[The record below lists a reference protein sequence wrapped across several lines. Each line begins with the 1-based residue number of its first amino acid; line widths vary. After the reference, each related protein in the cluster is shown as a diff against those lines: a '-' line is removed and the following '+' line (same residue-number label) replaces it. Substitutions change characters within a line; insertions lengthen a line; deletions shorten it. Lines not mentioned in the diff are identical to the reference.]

1 MPSNGVVDNKIHC
14 HNVHL
19 LENAND
25 HLYHFGIDRVTTDI
39 PKEFGDVKFVCTGG
53 SPSRF
58 ELYAKLFSADSG
70 LPLSEN
76 LSKTDRFCMYKTGP
90 VLWVNHGMG
99 APSLSIM
106 LVETIKLLHY
116 AGATDV
122 AFIRIGTTTDVAF
135 IRIGTSGGVGVAP
148 GTVVV
153 SSGALNGE
161 LLEAHVQYIMG
172 KRVERPAK
180 LDQHLKDEL
189 LETGK
194 ELKMPVETGVT
205 LCADDFYEGQSR
217 LDGAFCEYKSE
228 EKFVFLHKL
237 YNEYNVRNFEM
248 ESSCFAAMTGRA
260 NAKAAI
266 VCVALLNRFNG
277 DQVNVDKEK
286 YHEFEMRPYRL
297 VASFIKGKI

>member
-1 MPSNGVVDNKIHC
+1 MTSNGIDNAIQC
-14 HNVHL
+14 HNPHL
-19 LENAND
+19 AKNGDD
-25 HLYHFGIDRVTTDI
+25 HLYHFGISRATTDI
-39 PKEFGDVKFVCTGG
+39 PKVFGDVKFVCTGG
-53 SPSRF
+53 CASR
-58 ELYAKLFSADSG
+58 LAMYAKLFSAESKI
-70 LPLSEN
+70 PLSEN
-76 LSKTDRFCMYKTGP
+76 LSKSDRFCMYKTGP

-122 AFIRIGTTTDVAF
+122 AYIRL
-135 IRIGTSGGVGVAP
+135 GTSGGIGVAP

-153 SSGALNGE
+153 SSGAINGE

-180 LDQHLKDEL
+180 LDQGLKDEL
-189 LETGK
+189 LKTGK
-194 ELKMPVETGVT
+194 ELDIPVDTGLT

-217 LDGAFCEYKSE
+217 LDGAFCDYTVD
-228 EKFVFLHKL
+228 EKFTFLHKL

-248 ESSCFAAMTGRA
+248 ESSCFAAMISRA

-266 VCVALLNRFNG
+266 VCVALLNRFDG
-277 DQVNVDKEK
+277 DQVKVPKEQ
-286 YHEFEMRPYRL
+286 YLEFETRPYRL
-297 VASFIKGKI
+297 VAAFIRERI